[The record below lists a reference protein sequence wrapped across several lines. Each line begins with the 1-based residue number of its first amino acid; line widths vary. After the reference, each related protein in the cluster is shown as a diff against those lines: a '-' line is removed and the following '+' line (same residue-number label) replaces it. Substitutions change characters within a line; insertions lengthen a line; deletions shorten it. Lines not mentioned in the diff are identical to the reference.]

1 MLIIMLNFMLE
12 KCAYPALCM
21 FETWHRK
28 HEIGTVLSEAKQ
40 TEQLKPVTCIL

>member
-21 FETWHRK
+21 FEHDNANMK
-28 HEIGTVLSEAKQ
+28 SELFYQRPNK
-40 TEQLKPVTCIL
+40 LNN